1 MLNISSRR
9 YCTLFA
15 KKGVCTCDFAERRTT
30 GEIVPN
36 MRTSKI
42 ALITATVILTVAT
55 GCNGFFLSENDL
67 DSVSISPTNVFL
79 DPGVTLQFYVTG
91 TTVGGDSVDESANAT
106 WTSSNAQV
114 ATIDS
119 SGLLTAIS
127 SEGTVSATTV
137 KVTAKGQSSSTNAVV
152 TSAALSSLTVTPST
166 ATIAAGYSRQL
177 LATGTLS
184 TNASVSI
191 TNYVTWSSSDTSVAT
206 VSSTGKVTAVT
217 SGSATI
223 TATATLV
230 SGTLT
235 SSTTLTVS

>member
-9 YCTLFA
+9 HCTLFA

-42 ALITATVILTVAT
+42 ALITATVILTVTT

-137 KVTAKGQSSSTNAVV
+137 KVTA
-152 TSAALSSLTVTPST
+152 
-166 ATIAAGYSRQL
+166 
-177 LATGTLS
+177 
-184 TNASVSI
+184 
-191 TNYVTWSSSDTSVAT
+191 
-206 VSSTGKVTAVT
+206 VT

>member
-9 YCTLFA
+9 HCTLFA

-217 SGSATI
+217 SGSVTI

-235 SSTTLTVS
+235 SSTTIA